1 MQLLLGCLRMLVLG
15 TQPPSCEEAQPHR
28 GAKALA
34 LSPSWAP
41 SWQSILCQMYG
52 GAILDVD
59 CVLIWLLSPFQLS
72 NSLLRWLIFPKKSCI
87 QDQLMSTSLQ
97 TLLLLFLHF
106 VNKALACPKEYRGE
120 NLHNILSEFFPSL
133 IPQIRKKWK
142 FTNATLTWHNNPSEN

>member
-41 SWQSILCQMYG
+41 SWQSILCQMCG

-72 NSLLRWLIFPKKSCI
+72 NSTSLTHFPKKVLYTRSI
-87 QDQLMSTSLQ
+87 NSDILSF
-97 TLLLLFLHF
+97 LLFPIFLSFCWTHT
-106 VNKALACPKEYRGE
+106 KCC
-120 NLHNILSEFFPSL
+120 NLRMVQKRTFKNL
-133 IPQIRKKWK
+133 RKKKQISPALTYSFIILRRWK
-142 FTNATLTWHNNPSEN
+142 KY